1 MYTGFYWYKN
11 NLIYK
16 TMEYLK
22 VEVTLLNSN
31 TKELFKTN
39 IETLKSDFYLQR
51 YCEVQKTFLS
61 ENINIDWIVY
71 LCNLQQIKDLNN
83 FELNSYQIK

>member
-1 MYTGFYWYKN
+1 MYTGFCWYKN

-16 TMEYLK
+16 TMKYLK

-61 ENINIDWIVY
+61 EGINIDWIVY
-71 LCNLQQIKDLNN
+71 LCNLQQIRDLNN

>member
-1 MYTGFYWYKN
+1 
-11 NLIYK
+11 
-16 TMEYLK
+16 MEYLK
-22 VEVTLLNSN
+22 IEVTLLNSN

-51 YCEVQKTFLS
+51 DCEAQKTFLC
-61 ENINIDWIVY
+61 EGINIDWIVY

>member
-1 MYTGFYWYKN
+1 MQ
-11 NLIYK
+11 
-16 TMEYLK
+16 YLK

-61 ENINIDWIVY
+61 EGINIDWIVY
-71 LCNLQQIKDLNN
+71 LCNLQQIRDLNK

>member
-1 MYTGFYWYKN
+1 
-11 NLIYK
+11 
-16 TMEYLK
+16 MEYLK

-61 ENINIDWIVY
+61 EVINIDWIVY
-71 LCNLQQIKDLNN
+71 LCNLQQIKDLSN